1 MNKFVKS
8 AIKGT
13 LIFNGGIATA
23 TVAGVYMLSKSDAI
37 KRFAKSYLFQK
48 IYSLLY
54 ENKKLSYNEK
64 PIVKFPKE
72 NSYCDY
78 AKSVCNQEIVLDTK
92 EESNNV
98 ISEVKEIIDK
108 YGFAS
113 VADLYEICGVLANY
127 TDNEY
132 GWIDVSGAYSKKVM
146 GGYSPMFPE
155 SVRIM

>member
-1 MNKFVKS
+1 MNKFVKN

-23 TVAGVYMLSKSDAI
+23 TVAGVYMLSKSDVF
-37 KRFAKSYLFQK
+37 KQLAKNYLFQK
-48 IYSLLY
+48 IDSLLY

-64 PIVKFPKE
+64 PIVKYPKG
-72 NSYCDY
+72 NSYY
-78 AKSVCNQEIVLDTK
+78 GYEKSVRKQEIVLETK
-92 EESNNV
+92 EESNKV
-98 ISEVKEIIDK
+98 IFEIKEIINK

-127 TDNEY
+127 IDNKY
-132 GWIDVSGAYSKKVM
+132 GWTDVSGAYSKKVM
-146 GGYSPMFPE
+146 GGYSPTFPE

>member
-23 TVAGVYMLSKSDAI
+23 TVAGVYMLSKSDAF
-37 KRFAKSYLFQK
+37 KQFAKNYLC
-48 IYSLLY
+48 
-54 ENKKLSYNEK
+54 YNEK
-64 PIVKFPKE
+64 PI
-72 NSYCDY
+72 
-78 AKSVCNQEIVLDTK
+78 LDTK

-113 VADLYEICGVLANY
+113 VADLYEICGILANY
-127 TDNEY
+127 TDNQF